1 MNAKIIVPPP
11 YSGGF
16 SFREVGSKIEKALK
30 LIGVDAS
37 IGYWSNFYMPNI
49 KLTIPMEFATWDLLI
64 FVMTIAP
71 NSAMLFNYYAS
82 PMMSKRSFFY
92 GVTEGHSVLDDSRK
106 QLLHDKV
113 VVPSEFVKQM
123 LQEEGVR
130 VRAVIP
136 HGIDHEEWKTDPAE
150 VERWRSQFGDRHVF
164 YYLANN
170 TSRKGIPNL
179 IRSLSYVKKKLGEP
193 FIAIIDTGPE
203 EDEVI
208 KFRKLVYELDLEDH
222 VQVNNVF
229 GKMTRKEV
237 AIKMHGCDL
246 FLFASHAEGFGIPLV
261 EAMACGKAPICVDA
275 PPMNEIVKEE
285 CGFLVPYEKIEWE
298 NYVDI
303 MIFKKHMYDPET
315 YADQIIYALQHPKEL
330 KEKSIKAYER
340 SLLYDYKKVYLK
352 FIDIL

>member
-1 MNAKIIVPPP
+1 MNTKIIVPPP

-30 LIGVDAS
+30 LAGVDAS
-37 IGYWSNFYMPNI
+37 VGYWSNFYLPNI
-49 KLTIPMEFATWDLLI
+49 KFTFPIEFATWDLLI

-71 NSAMLFNYYAS
+71 NAATLFNYYAS
-82 PMMSKRSFFY
+82 PMLSKRAFFY

-106 QLLHDKV
+106 SLLNGKV

-123 LQEEGVR
+123 LHEEGVK

-136 HGIDHEEWKTDPAE
+136 HGIDHEEWKVDPAE
-150 VERWRSQFGDRHVF
+150 VEKWRNQFGDRHVF

-170 TSRKGIPNL
+170 TSRKGIPSL
-179 IRSLSYVKKKLGEP
+179 IRSLSHVKRKLGEP
-193 FIAIIDTGPE
+193 FVAIIDTGPE
-203 EDEVI
+203 ENEVM
-208 KFRKLVYELDLEDH
+208 KFRKLVCELDLEDH

-229 GKMTRKEV
+229 GKMPRKEV
-237 AIKMHGCDL
+237 AMKMHGCDL

-275 PPMNEIVKEE
+275 PPMNEIVKGE

-298 NYVDI
+298 NYANI
-303 MIFKKHMYDPET
+303 MIFKKHMYDPEA
-315 YADQIIYALQHPKEL
+315 YADQIIYALHHPKEL

-352 FIDIL
+352 FLDIL

>member
-30 LIGVDAS
+30 LIGVNVS
-37 IGYWSNFYMPNI
+37 TGYWSNFYLPNI
-49 KLTIPMEFATWDLLI
+49 KFTSPIEFATWDLLI
-64 FVMTIAP
+64 FIMTIAP

-82 PMMSKRSFFY
+82 PMMSKRAFFY
-92 GVTEGHSVLDDSRK
+92 GVVEGRSVLDDSRK
-106 QLLHDKV
+106 SLLNDKV

-123 LQEEGVR
+123 LQEEGIKT
-130 VRAVIP
+130 RAVIN
-136 HGIDHEEWKTDPAE
+136 HGIDHEEWKVNPAE
-150 VERWRSQFGDRHVF
+150 VEKWRSQFGDRYIF

-170 TSRKGIPNL
+170 TSRKGITNL
-179 IRSLSYVKKKLGEP
+179 IRSLTYVKKKLNEP
-193 FIAIIDTGPE
+193 FVTIIDTGPE

-222 VQVNNVF
+222 VQVNNTF
-229 GKMTRKEV
+229 GKMPRKEV

-275 PPMNEIVKEE
+275 PPMNEIVKKE
-285 CGFLVPYEKIEWE
+285 CGFLVPYEKVEWE
-298 NYVDI
+298 NYCNI
-303 MIFKKHMYDPET
+303 MIFKKHMYEPEA

-330 KEKSIKAYER
+330 EEKNIKAYER
-340 SLLYDYKKVYLK
+340 SLQYDYKKLYLK
-352 FIDIL
+352 FLDIL